1 MTITRARILAWLQQ
15 PTTIAGIAAL
25 VGDAIVVATGA
36 VTWRVE
42 LPIAAGSLI
51 AMALPD
57 NTAAAGLLVRTLR
70 DVLGALA
77 TRDPAA
83 ILAAVA
89 DAEALLS
96 ALDGGQGRVARS
108 VRVETATLA

>member
-25 VGDAIVVATGA
+25 VGDGIVVVTGA
-36 VTWRVE
+36 ATWRVE

-57 NTAAAGLLVRTLR
+57 NTAAAGLLVRTLH
-70 DVLGALA
+70 DVLAA
-77 TRDPAA
+77 VASRDPAM

-89 DAEALLS
+89 DAEALLGS
-96 ALDGGQGRVARS
+96 LDPSPVSPPAPA
-108 VRVETATLA
+108 VREPSMA